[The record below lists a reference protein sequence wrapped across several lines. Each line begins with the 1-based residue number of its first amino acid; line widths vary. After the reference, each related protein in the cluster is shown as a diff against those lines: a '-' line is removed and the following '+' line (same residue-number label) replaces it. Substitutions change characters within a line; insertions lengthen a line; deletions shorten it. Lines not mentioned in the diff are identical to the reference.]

1 MFDLEREIQGWR
13 QELLTNGLSGSEL
26 DELEDHLRA
35 DIEEQRRSGVAVR
48 EAFAIAVKRIGR
60 GSLLNTQFDFANA
73 SELGNGR
80 RSNTAVVVLKGTIGL
95 LAAWA
100 LVVTAVYCL
109 SGVPIALKT
118 GASLLGVP
126 FLAIVAGSVWVHGRG
141 RRAEEIL
148 QGMFTP
154 DGQELLSL
162 ARGEARRL
170 GHDYVG
176 TEHLLLALTIH
187 DTGVLA
193 KLLEQVGLAREAL
206 REEIENRIKACVAQG
221 LRTRL
226 PCTPRLNKAL
236 RLAASEAA
244 SGRKQVNA
252 DYVLLGLLR
261 ERTGVAGSALRSL
274 GFSAEQVRCSLA

>member
-1 MFDLEREIQGWR
+1 MAAGIAHQWAKRLRIG
-13 QELLTNGLSGSEL
+13 
-26 DELEDHLRA
+26 ELEDHLRA
-35 DIEEQRRSGVAVR
+35 DIEEQLRADVAMH

-60 GSLLNTQFDFANA
+60 GSLLNTQFVA
-73 SELGNGR
+73 SASGPENGR
-80 RSNTAVVVLKGTIGL
+80 RSNTAVVVLKGTVGL

-100 LVVTAVYCL
+100 LAVTAVSWL
-109 SGVPIALKT
+109 SGVPIALET
-118 GASLLGVP
+118 GASLLGVT
-126 FLAIVAGSVWVHGRG
+126 FLAMVVGSAWVHGRR

-187 DTGVLA
+187 ETGVLA

-206 REEIENRIKACVAQG
+206 REEIENRIKASVAQG
-221 LRTRL
+221 LRARP
-226 PCTPRLNKAL
+226 PCTPRLNTAV
-236 RLAASEAA
+236 RLAANEAA
-244 SGRKQVNA
+244 SGRKQTNA

-261 ERTGVAGSALRSL
+261 ERDGVAGSVLRSL
-274 GFSAEQVRCSLA
+274 GFNAEQVRSSLA

>member
-35 DIEEQRRSGVAVR
+35 DIEEQLRSGVAER

-60 GSLLNTQFDFANA
+60 GSLLNTQFDFASA
-73 SELGNGR
+73 SALGNGR

-109 SGVPIALKT
+109 SGVPMALKT
-118 GASLLGVP
+118 GASLLGVT
-126 FLAIVAGSVWVHGRG
+126 FLAIVAGSAWVHGRG

-148 QGMFTP
+148 GMFTP

-193 KLLEQVGLAREAL
+193 KLLEQVGLGREAL
-206 REEIENRIKACVAQG
+206 REEIENRIIACVAQG
-221 LRTRL
+221 LRTRP

-236 RLAASEAA
+236 RLAANEAVL
-244 SGRKQVNA
+244 GHRQINA

-261 ERTGVAGSALRSL
+261 ERTGVAGSVLRSL
-274 GFSAEQVRCSLA
+274 GFNAEQVRSSLA